1 MPTAA
6 KPVSEPA
13 LSHLFEPLQQRS
25 VAFRNRLAVSPMCQY
40 SARDG
45 MPDDWH
51 LVHLGSRAVGGAAAV
66 IAEAT
71 AIAPEG
77 RISPADT
84 GIWNDAQADA
94 WARIAGF
101 IEAQG
106 AVAGIQLAHAG
117 RKASTHAPW
126 LGRGAVPAQDG
137 GWVPVAPSALAFDAH
152 YAQPRALD
160 RAGIAR
166 VIEDFALAARRSL
179 KAGFRLLEV
188 HAAHG
193 YLLHQFLS
201 PLSNRREDDYGG
213 SFQNR
218 VRLVCEVLDAVRHEW
233 PQELPVWVRISATDW
248 ADGGWDIEQSVALS
262 RLLAG
267 HGVDL
272 VDVSSGG
279 LVPDVEIPLEPGYQ
293 APFAARIRREAG
305 IATGAVGLIT
315 DAQYADA
322 LVATGEA
329 DMVLLA
335 RELLR
340 DPYFPQRAARQLGAE
355 MPVPVQYQR
364 AW

>member
-1 MPTAA
+1 M
-6 KPVSEPA
+6 
-13 LSHLFEPLQQRS
+13 SHLFESLQQRS
-25 VAFRNRLAVSPMCQY
+25 VEFRNRLVVSPMCQY

-45 MPDDWH
+45 MPEDWH
-51 LVHLGSRAVGGAAAV
+51 LVHLGSRAAGGAGAV

-71 AIAPEG
+71 AVAPEG
-77 RISPADT
+77 RISPEDT
-84 GIWNDAQADA
+84 GIWNDAQRDA
-94 WARIAGF
+94 WTRIAGF
-101 IEAQG
+101 VEAQG

-117 RKASTHAPW
+117 RKASTYAPW
-126 LGRGAVPAQDG
+126 RGRGAVAPADG
-137 GWVPVAPSALAFDAH
+137 GWIPVAPTALAFDAH
-152 YAQPRALD
+152 YADPGALD
-160 RAGIAR
+160 RGGIAR
-166 VIEDFALAARRSL
+166 IIEDFAMAARRSL
-179 KAGFRLLEV
+179 AAGFRLVEV

-213 SFQNR
+213 SFENR
-218 VRLVCEVLDAVRHEW
+218 TRLLLDVLDAVRHEW
-233 PQELPVWVRISATDW
+233 PRELPVWVRISATDW
-248 ADGGWDIEQSVALS
+248 AEGGWDIEQSIALC

-279 LVPDVEIPLEPGYQ
+279 LVPDVTIPVEPGYQ
-293 APFAARIRREAG
+293 VPFAARIRREAG

-315 DAQYADA
+315 DAAQAEA
-322 LVATGEA
+322 LVANGDA

-340 DPYFPQRAARQLGAE
+340 DPYFPQRVANELGAAL
-355 MPVPVQYQR
+355 PVPVQYQR